1 MPALTRTNPPSMTG
15 LEIRTQVH
23 AFTHSRILA
32 LRAQH
37 ASPTSQS
44 SSPAAANYQ
53 NISSLRANTM
63 KFLPNFIPRASLTKL
78 FLCFPDPHFKARKHK
93 ARIVSPMLVAEYAY
107 VMREGG
113 WVYVIT
119 DVRDLYDWIRACF
132 DGTAVSDQDDHNDH
146 GDGQPREVDQRREL
160 WEEVPEEE
168 RERDV
173 CMRAVREE
181 TEEGRKVQ
189 RNGGDKFAACW
200 RRRRDPDWPLEIV
213 ED

>member
-1 MPALTRTNPPSMTG
+1 
-15 LEIRTQVH
+15 
-23 AFTHSRILA
+23 
-32 LRAQH
+32 
-37 ASPTSQS
+37 
-44 SSPAAANYQ
+44 
-53 NISSLRANTM
+53 M
-63 KFLPNFIPRASLTKL
+63 KFLPNLIPRASLTRL

-93 ARIVSPMLVAEYAY
+93 ARIVSPTLVAEYAY

-132 DGTAVSDQDDHNDH
+132 DGTAVVEQDNDDHCN
-146 GDGQPREVDQRREL
+146 GQPREEDGRSQL

-173 CMRAVREE
+173 CMRAVRDE

-200 RRRRDPDWPLEIV
+200 RRRRDPDWPLDVV

>member
-1 MPALTRTNPPSMTG
+1 
-15 LEIRTQVH
+15 
-23 AFTHSRILA
+23 
-32 LRAQH
+32 
-37 ASPTSQS
+37 
-44 SSPAAANYQ
+44 
-53 NISSLRANTM
+53 M
-63 KFLPNFIPRASLTKL
+63 KFLPNLIPRASLTRL

-93 ARIVSPMLVAEYAY
+93 ARIVSPTLVAEYAY

-132 DGTAVSDQDDHNDH
+132 DGTANSAERDDDDYH
-146 GDGQPREVDQRREL
+146 GDGQQPREVNARSEL
-160 WEEVPEEE
+160 WEEVPAEE

-200 RRRRDPDWPLEIV
+200 RRRRDPDWPLDMV

>member
-1 MPALTRTNPPSMTG
+1 MALTPHTLLAG
-15 LEIRTQVH
+15 LEIRNQVH
-23 AFTHSRILA
+23 DFTHSRILA
-32 LRAQH
+32 LRAQR
-37 ASPTSQS
+37 SPS
-44 SSPAAANYQ
+44 STTNAKYQ

-63 KFLPNFIPRASLTKL
+63 KFLPNLFPRASLTRL

-93 ARIVSPMLVAEYAY
+93 ARIVSPTLVAEYAY
-107 VMREGG
+107 VMRPGG
-113 WVYVIT
+113 CVYIIT

-132 DGTAVSDQDDHNDH
+132 DGTATEQDVND
-146 GDGQPREVDQRREL
+146 DATQQQQQQRPREVDVRSEL

-200 RRRRDPDWPLEIV
+200 RRRRDPDWPLDILV

>member
-1 MPALTRTNPPSMTG
+1 
-15 LEIRTQVH
+15 
-23 AFTHSRILA
+23 
-32 LRAQH
+32 
-37 ASPTSQS
+37 
-44 SSPAAANYQ
+44 
-53 NISSLRANTM
+53 M
-63 KFLPNFIPRASLTKL
+63 KFLPNLFPRASLSKL

-93 ARIVSPMLVAEYAY
+93 ARIVSPTLVAEYAY

-132 DGTAVSDQDDHNDH
+132 DGTEMAEQDDDDH
-146 GDGQPREVDQRREL
+146 GDGQPREEDLRREL
-160 WEEVPEEE
+160 WEEVAEEE
-168 RERDV
+168 RERDP

-200 RRRRDPDWPLEIV
+200 RRRGDPEWPLAIAK
-213 ED
+213 D

>member
-1 MPALTRTNPPSMTG
+1 MPPPIPG

-37 ASPTSQS
+37 ASTSSQS
-44 SSPAAANYQ
+44 SSPATDYQ

-63 KFLPNFIPRASLTKL
+63 KFLPNLIPRASLTRL

-93 ARIVSPMLVAEYAY
+93 ARIVSPTLMAEYAY

-132 DGTAVSDQDDHNDH
+132 DGTAVAEQDDENHC
-146 GDGQPREVDQRREL
+146 DGQPREEDRRREL

-200 RRRRDPDWPLEIV
+200 RRRRNPDWPLDVV